1 MSNICCLF
9 VLPDAAGSTSSTSK
23 TTTTIISSFTT
34 TEPTELYIG
43 QDTRSQSFIAPSS
56 QNGIVNASVS
66 ALFTPIPQNGRS
78 WGCLEF
84 CLCYLDGSNTC
95 SNIKDPNAVFCVLV
109 FGCGAVSTETYSAS
123 ENWAMLSGR
132 TYAFVIECNPQAGTA
147 SDFSFIANF
156 DVIFS
161 FLNSTGSKNISTHTS
176 KLTESF
182 SLKRCLYLIV
192 IERNITLDTGPTA
205 CLLCSAGTYSVPGQI
220 LSAHR
225 EADA

>member
-9 VLPDAAGSTSSTSK
+9 VLPDAAGSTYYTSK
-23 TTTTIISSFTT
+23 TIIPSFTT
-34 TEPTELYIG
+34 SEPTEMYIG
-43 QDTRSQSFIAPSS
+43 HDTRSQSFIAPSS
-56 QNGIVNASVS
+56 PNGMVNGSVS

-78 WGCLEF
+78 SGCLNF

-95 SNIKDPNAVFCVLV
+95 SNIYDPNSVFCASL
-109 FGCGAVSTETYSAS
+109 GCGAVSTETYSAS
-123 ENWAMLSGR
+123 EHCAMLSGR

-147 SDFSFIANF
+147 SDFNFIANF
-156 DVIFS
+156 GVIFS

-205 CLLCSAGTYSVPGQI
+205 CLLCSAGTYSLPGQI